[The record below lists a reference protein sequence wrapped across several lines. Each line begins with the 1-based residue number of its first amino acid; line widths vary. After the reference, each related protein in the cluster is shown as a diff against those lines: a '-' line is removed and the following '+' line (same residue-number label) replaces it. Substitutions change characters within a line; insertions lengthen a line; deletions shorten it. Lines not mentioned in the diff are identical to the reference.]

1 MALQIGPP
9 KSFPLQGV
17 HWHHPLTPA
26 WSPFPLL
33 SNWSSLASAAFD
45 TSPLHVFQPKYQLY
59 YWWNWLGRTWLG
71 HLSQVKLLTSPSLAE
86 TWGWPPSGKHGP
98 RGLLHLPRL
107 LHPVVS
113 FISCHT
119 LTCVTDPFSSIHIIS
134 QICFLILSQIIC
146 HTHSFCN
153 IPVSLYNALSITFFL
168 SHTWSLLDSIS
179 DTLCATHSCCHGIC
193 ERVNSVRLLGRQR
206 LLRRRWTLF
215 LFHILFP

>member
-1 MALQIGPP
+1 M
-9 KSFPLQGV
+9 
-17 HWHHPLTPA
+17 PA
-26 WSPFPLL
+26 ASPFPLL
-33 SNWSSLASAAFD
+33 SKRYSLASAAFD

-107 LHPVVS
+107 LHPMVS